1 MMNKSLSEMQ
11 ILALYAL
18 ELIVTVRIKI
28 RELDKTST
36 WVHRKVNSE
45 ILDLYPIWRTLLF
58 CYNKCS
64 YILVITKNNTFTG
77 SRDSLEDL
85 CILAATN
92 FSQLIHLEKKFL
104 LRYNL
109 HTIKLTHSMDFNIRI
124 YRIV

>member
-18 ELIVTVRIKI
+18 GLILTVRIKI
-28 RELDKTST
+28 RELDKTFT

-45 ILDLYPIWRTLLF
+45 ILNLYPIWGTLLF
-58 CYNKCS
+58 CYNKRS

-85 CILAATN
+85 CILAAAN
-92 FSQLIHLEKKFL
+92 FSQLIHLGKKKF
-104 LRYNL
+104 Y
-109 HTIKLTHSMDFNIRI
+109 
-124 YRIV
+124 